1 MGCRAKSF
9 PFRKAL
15 LWMRWQAAPR
25 LICSMRPGDF
35 TTTGHFIV
43 LVGAEDGKIRV
54 HDPNSTQRSNQLW
67 SWETLEY
74 QIKGLWVF
82 HAL

>member
-1 MGCRAKSF
+1 MFSRITCT
-9 PFRKAL
+9 AL
-15 LWMRWQAAPR
+15 LVTV
-25 LICSMRPGDF
+25 F

-43 LVGAEDGKIRV
+43 LVGVEDGKIRV

-67 SWETLEY
+67 RWETLEY